1 MLNAIQTP
9 VRFHLH
15 TPVPH
20 SRALVYIRYRT
31 YIVLIS
37 SKPMIYPRGQNNQIA
52 LLKPDPHP
60 LIPLTPN
67 VKVPRSVANV
77 SYLLVLVKMLVEE
90 HFHLGFVDI
99 AHGGGGDGDFIAV
112 LVVAVAGEGVDGG
125 EIGVVGV
132 EDAEGGELG
141 WRDGAG

>member
-1 MLNAIQTP
+1 
-9 VRFHLH
+9 
-15 TPVPH
+15 
-20 SRALVYIRYRT
+20 
-31 YIVLIS
+31 
-37 SKPMIYPRGQNNQIA
+37 MIYPRGQNNQIA

-141 WRDGAG
+141 WRDGAGWVVGETLVALWIKSGWDAAIIGLVEGKER